1 MTSDRFILPAACVAS
16 ITMNCPFDQCG
27 WTDSLSALF
36 NPHIRITCMGSGFEI
51 SWGESTIADSWEGIV
66 RPFAQMQRARQRSLF
81 VFLVHN
87 SHSGSSGKSG
97 NIGRVVGHQSV
108 SIDFSK
114 PYRSGYKVLLLVLVS
129 TDVSS
134 VGWSAI
140 LHKSVKANGFGSCIY
155 RFFQSFVP
163 GKSEQDLESWLK
175 D

>member
-114 PYRSGYKVLLLVLVS
+114 PYRSGYKVLLLVWFPLMFLLLDGQQYFISQLKQMDLVRAFI
-129 TDVSS
+129 D
-134 VGWSAI
+134 
-140 LHKSVKANGFGSCIY
+140 
-155 RFFQSFVP
+155 SF
-163 GKSEQDLESWLK
+163 SLLSQASLNRT
-175 D
+175 